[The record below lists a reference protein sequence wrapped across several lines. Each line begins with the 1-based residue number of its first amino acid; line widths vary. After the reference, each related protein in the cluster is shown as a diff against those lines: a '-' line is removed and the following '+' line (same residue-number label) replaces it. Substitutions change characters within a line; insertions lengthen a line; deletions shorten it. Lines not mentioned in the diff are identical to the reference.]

1 MVDLAEIEDRVSKC
15 NKLLDANPNSQ
26 IFAALAEAYRKKGDL
41 DQAFRICQSGLRIHP
56 DYGSA
61 HMVMARIN
69 VDKGMFDWAE
79 IEAKKVIDIEGNS
92 HATDLLLAEIYINK
106 NDMAQATKL
115 LDELHKNDPT
125 NKQVLNFLEIAKK
138 HEASVTIEIKE
149 EPVPSSVKQEATVPG
164 KNDDSIG
171 YKELIETISEISG
184 VEGTLLINND
194 GLVAESRWIDNQGSE
209 LFGALARDIEQTI
222 QAKMDSS
229 VFGKYENL
237 LIEGEDLI
245 VNMIPLKDCLL
256 LIKANSQINLGTL
269 RLRLNILLKKLD
281 GSVTKTGVQL

>member
-1 MVDLAEIEDRVSKC
+1 MADLVEIEDRISKC

-79 IEAKKVIDIEGNS
+79 IEARKIIDLEGNS

-115 LDELHKNDPT
+115 LNELHKNDPS
-125 NKQVLNFLEIAKK
+125 NKQVKNLLDIARK
-138 HEASVTIEIKE
+138 HEASGAIEINEKQVPPPKNE
-149 EPVPSSVKQEATVPG
+149 ETIIPE
-164 KNDDSIG
+164 KNEDSIDN
-171 YKELIETISEISG
+171 KELIDIISEIGG
-184 VEGTLLINND
+184 VEGTLIVNND
-194 GLVAESRWIDNQGSE
+194 GMVAESRWIDNQGSD
-209 LFGALARDIEQTI
+209 LYGALARDIEQTI
-222 QAKMDSS
+222 QAHMDVS
-229 VFGKYENL
+229 VFGTYENL
-237 LIEGEDLI
+237 LIEGENLI

-269 RLRLNILLKKLD
+269 KLRMNALLEKLD
-281 GSVTKTGVQL
+281 NPVTKTGVQS

>member
-1 MVDLAEIEDRVSKC
+1 MADLVEIEDRISKC

-79 IEAKKVIDIEGNS
+79 IEARKIIDLEGNS

-106 NDMAQATKL
+106 NDIAQATKL
-115 LDELHKNDPT
+115 LDELHHNDPS
-125 NKQVLNFLEIAKK
+125 NKQVINLLGIAKK
-138 HEASVTIEIKE
+138 HEASAAIEINEKQVPPPKKE
-149 EPVPSSVKQEATVPG
+149 ETIVSEKSEDTI
-164 KNDDSIG
+164 DS
-171 YKELIETISEISG
+171 KELIDIISEISG
-184 VEGTLLINND
+184 VEGTLIVNND
-194 GLVAESRWIDNQGSE
+194 GMVAESRWIDNQGSD
-209 LFGALARDIEQTI
+209 LYGALARDIEQTI
-222 QAKMDSS
+222 QTHMDVS
-229 VFGKYENL
+229 VFGTYENL
-237 LIEGEDLI
+237 LIEGENLI

-269 RLRLNILLKKLD
+269 KLRMNALLEKLD
-281 GSVTKTGVQL
+281 NPVTKTGVQS

>member
-1 MVDLAEIEDRVSKC
+1 MVDLAEIDDRISKC

-26 IFAALAEAYRKKGDL
+26 IFAALSEAYRKKGDL
-41 DQAFRICQSGLRIHP
+41 DQAFRICQSGLRVHP
-56 DYGSA
+56 NYGSA

-79 IEAKKVIDIEGNS
+79 IEARKVIEIEGNS

-115 LDELHKNDPT
+115 LDELHNNDPN
-125 NKQVLNFLEIAKK
+125 NKQVLHLLEIAKK
-138 HEASVTIEIKE
+138 HEASTAVEINEEPDQSPVKE
-149 EPVPSSVKQEATVPG
+149 EVAVAKKS
-164 KNDDSIG
+164 DDSVG
-171 YKELIETISEISG
+171 YKELVEIISEIGG
-184 VEGTLLINND
+184 VEGALIINND
-194 GLVAESRWIDNQGSE
+194 GLVAESRWIDNQGSD

-222 QAKMDSS
+222 QTHMDAS

-237 LIEGEDLI
+237 LIEGENLI
-245 VNMIPLKDCLL
+245 INMIPLKDCLF

-269 RLRLNILLKKLD
+269 KLRMNALLERLD
-281 GSVTKTGVQL
+281 GSIIKTGVQS

>member
-1 MVDLAEIEDRVSKC
+1 MADLVEIEDRISKC
-15 NKLLDANPNSQ
+15 NKLLDANPNSK

-41 DQAFRICQSGLRIHP
+41 DQAFRICQAGLRIHP

-79 IEAKKVIDIEGNS
+79 IEARKIIDLEGNS

-115 LDELHKNDPT
+115 LDELQKNDPS
-125 NKQVLNFLEIAKK
+125 NKQVKNLLEIAKK
-138 HEASVTIEIKE
+138 HEVSSAIEINEKQVPPPKSE
-149 EPVPSSVKQEATVPG
+149 ETTVPK
-164 KNDDSIG
+164 KNEESIG
-171 YKELIETISEISG
+171 HKELIDIISEISG
-184 VEGTLLINND
+184 VEGALIVNND
-194 GLVAESRWIDNQGSE
+194 GMVAESRWVDNQGSD
-209 LFGALARDIEQTI
+209 LYGALARDIEQTI
-222 QAKMDSS
+222 QAHMDVS
-229 VFGKYENL
+229 VFGTYENL
-237 LIEGEDLI
+237 LIEGENLI

-269 RLRLNILLKKLD
+269 KLRMNALLEKLD
-281 GSVTKTGVQL
+281 NPVTKTGVQS